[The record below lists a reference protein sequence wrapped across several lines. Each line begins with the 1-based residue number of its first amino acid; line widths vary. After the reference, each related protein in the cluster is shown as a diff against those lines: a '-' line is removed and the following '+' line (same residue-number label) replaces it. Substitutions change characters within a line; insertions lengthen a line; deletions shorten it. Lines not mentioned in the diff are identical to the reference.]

1 MKVTGEMKIK
11 DILMINERLI
21 EAFVRAVADGA

>member
-11 DILMINERLI
+11 DALMINERMV
-21 EAFVRAVADGA
+21 EAFVRAVAAGV